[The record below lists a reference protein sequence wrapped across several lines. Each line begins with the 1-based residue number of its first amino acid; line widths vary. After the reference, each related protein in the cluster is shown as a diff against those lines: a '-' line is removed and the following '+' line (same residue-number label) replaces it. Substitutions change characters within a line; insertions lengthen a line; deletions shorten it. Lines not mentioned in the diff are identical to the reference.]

1 MIGRRAQL
9 AAGMALVVASFGGG
23 PARRPSSP
31 PASTPAVQAGALRI
45 TVLYDNTAA
54 DARLQEAW
62 GFSALVEYRGHT
74 LLMDAGADPLILRR
88 NMDSLGIAPS
98 RIEAIVL
105 THAAGDH
112 AAGLKALVD
121 SRLRRPLYVL
131 GAFPQRFRVATRGK
145 FALVDAAPRQELIP
159 GVFTTGEMMDPAV
172 NIPEHEQSLVIPT
185 DSGLVIIT
193 GCAHPGVVS
202 IVRRATEMFGGPVRL
217 VLGGFHLIGK
227 STAEIRQI
235 VSDFRGL
242 GVRRVGATHCTGD
255 PAIAQFAEAY
265 GSDYVG
271 TPLVTRSPPV
281 PAASRP
287 PRRGRSTPRGA
298 PTRWPARTRR
308 PACRAREDGDS
319 PAGSSSR
326 APPLPS

>member
-1 MIGRRAQL
+1 MIGRLARF

-62 GFSALVEYRGHT
+62 GFAALIEYRGHT
-74 LLMDAGADPLILRR
+74 LLVDAGGDPRILRR

-105 THAAGDH
+105 THAHPDH
-112 AAGLKALVD
+112 AAGLQALAD
-121 SRLRRPLYVL
+121 SSVRRPLYLL
-131 GAFPQRFRVATRGK
+131 GATPQALQELIRNSTSGTLT
-145 FALVDAAPRQELIP
+145 LVDAAPRQELIP
-159 GVFTTGEMMDPAV
+159 GVFTTGEMMDPGV
-172 NIPEHEQSLVIPT
+172 RIPEQSVVIPT
-185 DSGLVIIT
+185 DSGLVVVT
-193 GCAHPGVVS
+193 GCAHQGAVS
-202 IVRRATEMFGGPVRL
+202 IVRRAAEMFGGPVRL
-217 VLGGFHLIGK
+217 VLGGFHLVGK
-227 STAEIRQI
+227 SAAEIARI

-265 GSDYVG
+265 GSDYVRLG
-271 TPLVTRSPPV
+271 AGRVLVMN
-281 PAASRP
+281 
-287 PRRGRSTPRGA
+287 
-298 PTRWPARTRR
+298 
-308 PACRAREDGDS
+308 
-319 PAGSSSR
+319 
-326 APPLPS
+326 

>member
-1 MIGRRAQL
+1 MIGRLARF

-62 GFSALVEYRGHT
+62 GFAALIEYRGHT
-74 LLMDAGADPLILRR
+74 LLVDAGGDPRILRR

-105 THAAGDH
+105 THAHDDH
-112 AAGLKALVD
+112 AGGLQALVD
-121 SRLRRPLYVL
+121 SRVRRPLYVL
-131 GAFPQRFRVATRGK
+131 GAFPQAVRDRLGGAFT
-145 FALVDAAPRQELIP
+145 LVDVAPRHELIP
-159 GVFTTGEMMDPAV
+159 GVFTTGEMTDPAV
-172 NIPEHEQSLVIPT
+172 RIPEQSLVIPT
-185 DSGLVIIT
+185 DSGLVIVT
-193 GCAHPGVVS
+193 GCAHQGIVS

-227 STAEIRQI
+227 STAEVGRI

-255 PAIAQFAEAY
+255 AAIARFAEAY
-265 GSDYVG
+265 GGDYVRLG
-271 TPLVTRSPPV
+271 AGRVLVL
-281 PAASRP
+281 A
-287 PRRGRSTPRGA
+287 
-298 PTRWPARTRR
+298 
-308 PACRAREDGDS
+308 D
-319 PAGSSSR
+319 
-326 APPLPS
+326 